1 MDSNIETHKCKLSVI
16 IPIYNNEQYLK
27 ECLDSICNQTLSDI
41 EIICVNDGSEDNSLQ
56 IIEEYKQ
63 KDNRIILINQDN
75 MGQSSAR
82 NNGLKIATG
91 EYIGF
96 VDSDDYIDQDFYE
109 KLYNSAKQNN
119 LDMAVAGIVRFK
131 GIRRRYMLNFSDEII
146 EKNLNKK
153 MELCKIPRQ
162 CYVVNKIYKRDVLL
176 AHNLFFKEGV
186 YYEDVGFTIRAIY
199 FLNGLITVPG
209 TYYNYRKNYNSTVKT
224 ISDKKNQDMINARK
238 DMLAFAREHNI
249 EFKYRPDAYI
259 TKMTKYNFLGLTI
272 MKVVEYETMK
282 KYYLFS
288 RWLIFNIRSYV

>member
-1 MDSNIETHKCKLSVI
+1 MVKVSVI
-16 IPIYNNEQYLK
+16 IPVFNNEQYLK

-96 VDSDDYIDQDFYE
+96 VDSDDYIDKDFYE
-109 KLYNSAKQNN
+109 KLYNSAALNN

-131 GIRRRYMLNFSDEII
+131 GIRRRCMLNFDDNILEY
-146 EKNLNKK
+146 NFNKK
-153 MELCKIPRQ
+153 MKICRIPRQ
-162 CYVVNKIYKRDVLL
+162 CYTVNKIYKRETLL
-176 AHNLFFKEGV
+176 ENNLFFKEGM
-186 YYEDVGFTIRAIY
+186 YYEDIGFTIRALY

-209 TYYNYRKNYNSTVKT
+209 TYYNYRKNYNSIVKT
-224 ISDKKNQDMINARK
+224 ISDKKNQDMLNARK
-238 DMLAFAREHNI
+238 DMLEFAKEHNI
-249 EFKYRPDAYI
+249 EFKHCPNAYI
-259 TKMTKYNFLGLTI
+259 TKMTKYNLLGLTI
-272 MKVVEYETMK
+272 MKVVEYETMR

-288 RWLIFNIRSYV
+288 RWLVFEIRSYV

>member
-1 MDSNIETHKCKLSVI
+1 MAKVSVI
-16 IPIYNNEQYLK
+16 IPVYNNEQYLK
-27 ECLDSICNQTLSDI
+27 ECLDSIVNQTLSDI

-96 VDSDDYIDQDFYE
+96 VDSDDYIDKDYYE

-119 LDMAVAGIVRFK
+119 SDMAVAGLVRFK
-131 GIRRRYMLNFSDEII
+131 GMHRKYMLNFDKEHIANNI
-146 EKNLNKK
+146 NKK
-153 MELCKIPRQ
+153 MQLCKIPRQ
-162 CYVVNKIYKRDVLL
+162 NYTVNKIYKRDALL
-176 AHNLFFKEGV
+176 NHDLFFKEGV
-186 YYEDVGFTIRAIY
+186 YYEDVRFTIRAIY
-199 FLNGLITVPG
+199 FLNSLVTVPE

-224 ISDKKNQDMINARK
+224 ISDKKNQDMLDAKK
-238 DMLAFAREHNI
+238 DMLAFAKEHNI
-249 EFKYRPDAYI
+249 EFKDRPDAYI

-288 RWLIFNIRSYV
+288 RWLVFDIRSYV

>member
-1 MDSNIETHKCKLSVI
+1 MNNGLETHKYKLSVI
-16 IPIYNNEQYLK
+16 IPVFNNEQYLK

-56 IIEEYKQ
+56 IIEEYKE

-96 VDSDDYIDQDFYE
+96 VDSDDYIDKDFYE
-109 KLYNSAKQNN
+109 KLYNSATKNN
-119 LDMAVAGIVRFK
+119 SDIAVAGIVRFK
-131 GIRRRYMLNFSDEII
+131 GIRRKCMLHLSDEII

-153 MELCKIPRQ
+153 MKLCRIPRQ
-162 CYVVNKIYKRDVLL
+162 CYVVNKIYKRDSLL
-176 AHNLFFKEGV
+176 KNNLFFKEGI
-186 YYEDVGFTIRAIY
+186 YYEDVRFTIRAIY
-199 FLNGLITVPG
+199 FLKDLVTVPN
-209 TYYNYRKNYNSTVKT
+209 TYYYYRKNYNSTVKT

-238 DMLAFAREHNI
+238 DMLAFAQEHNI
-249 EFKYRPDAYI
+249 EFKHCPGAYI
-259 TKMTKYNFLGLTI
+259 KKMTKYNFLGLTI

-288 RWLIFNIRSYV
+288 RWFVFDIRSYV